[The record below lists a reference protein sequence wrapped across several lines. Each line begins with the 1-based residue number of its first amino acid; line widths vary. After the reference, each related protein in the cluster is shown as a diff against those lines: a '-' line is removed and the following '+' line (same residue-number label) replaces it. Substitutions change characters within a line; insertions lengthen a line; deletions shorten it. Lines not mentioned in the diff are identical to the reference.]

1 MFSLEN
7 FLISWIFYFYFLIYY
22 FGAVN
27 ILVLSEIL
35 RKGIY
40 QDTQF
45 VNMCLF
51 NLFLTLNWTENFTS
65 EKFDASFV
73 VLWFLMLQSSIWMSC
88 SSWSHSLQP
97 FFLSEGLW
105 FLCHSECFQIHKDVI
120 LFESISV
127 YYPMH
132 LLGT

>member
-1 MFSLEN
+1 MIFLMFSLEN
-7 FLISWIFYFYFLIYY
+7 FLISWISYLYFLIYY

-35 RKGIY
+35 GKGIY

-45 VNMCLF
+45 VNVCLF

-65 EKFDASFV
+65 EKFDASFI
-73 VLWFLMLQSSIWMSC
+73 VLWFLMLQLSIWMSY

-97 FFLSEGLW
+97 FILSE
-105 FLCHSECFQIHKDVI
+105 
-120 LFESISV
+120 
-127 YYPMH
+127 
-132 LLGT
+132 LL